1 METIIKKAAQGD
13 RLAMTQLYEAS
24 KTAVYNLSY
33 MLLLGSEQ
41 AIAATNWA
49 IKSTFQAAQKGMVA
63 SEADFVNFALKQ
75 AANYCKK
82 DAAKHDPRAFKLPSR
97 KDFRIP
103 AISEQQIDTDIGA
116 VENYI
121 LCLPAIQRFVFVL
134 GNITEMNDLQIA
146 KVIGLHSGAVA
157 LISEAE
163 ADNLSKIHRA
173 MENAGIHSDAP
184 TRESIQQSFAALTEH
199 TVFPEAVA
207 AYIESYI
214 DSVAS
219 PVEAAAKARRK
230 KITTMITVTIACIVI
245 FVIGIISNEI
255 YGTYTTS
262 SETDGTTAST
272 DAATTEPVPAVEL
285 DPESVYYADIVIA
298 DYGTITVELDQEA
311 APITVANFVSL
322 AQSGFYDGLTFH
334 RIMEG
339 FMMQGGDP
347 NGDGTGGSENTI
359 VGEFSANGYDNDI
372 SHTRG
377 VISMARA
384 SNYDS
389 ASSQFFIVHEDSSD
403 SLDGLYAAFGYV
415 TEGMDVVDA
424 ICTAAEPTDSNGTIS
439 AEDQPVI
446 TSITIRT
453 VPVEDTS
460 DE

>member
-1 METIIKKAAQGD
+1 MEPLIEKAAQGN
-13 RLAMTQLYEAS
+13 RLAMTQLSEAS
-24 KTAVYNLSY
+24 KTAVYKLSY
-33 MLLLGSEQ
+33 MLLLGSDQ
-41 AIAATNWA
+41 AVSATNLA
-49 IKSTFQAAQKGMVA
+49 IKSTFQAVQKGMIA
-63 SEADFVNFALKQ
+63 SEAGFVGFALKQ

-82 DAAKHDPRAFKLPSR
+82 ETGKHDPRAFKLPSR
-97 KDFRIP
+97 KDFRISS
-103 AISEQQIDTDIGA
+103 ISERQIDTDIGIT
-116 VENYI
+116 ENYI
-121 LCLPAIQRFVFVL
+121 LCLPAAQRFVFVL
-134 GNITEMNDLQIA
+134 QNMTEMSDLQMA
-146 KVIGLHSGAVA
+146 KVVGLHSGAIA

-173 MENAGIHSDAP
+173 LEAAGISSDAP
-184 TRESIQQSFAALTEH
+184 TKESVKDGFAVLAADIAL
-199 TVFPEAVA
+199 PEAVTV
-207 AYIESYI
+207 YLEGYI
-214 DSVAS
+214 DSVAT
-219 PVEAAAKARRK
+219 PVEEAAKARRK
-230 KITTMITVTIACIVI
+230 KIATMIAVTVACIVI
-245 FVIGIISNEI
+245 FVVGILANEI
-255 YGTYTTS
+255 YTFSTS
-262 SETDGTTAST
+262 GETDATTAST

-285 DPESVYYADIVIA
+285 DPESVYYADIEIA
-298 DYGTITVELDQEA
+298 DYGTITVELDQET

-384 SNYDS
+384 SSYNS

-424 ICTAAEPTDSNGTIS
+424 ICTAAEPTDNNGTIS

-453 VPVEDTS
+453 VPAEDTA
-460 DE
+460 EE